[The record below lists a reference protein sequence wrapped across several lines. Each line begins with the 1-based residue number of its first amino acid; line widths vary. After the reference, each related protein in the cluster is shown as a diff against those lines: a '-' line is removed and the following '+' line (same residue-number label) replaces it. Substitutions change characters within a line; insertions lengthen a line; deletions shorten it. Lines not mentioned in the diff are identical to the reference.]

1 MAKANHR
8 LKRPSSYTR
17 LLSRVAV
24 WDVAWG
30 GASALFAYFLRDG
43 AINRPD
49 VVAGYCGIALLASL
63 FAFQLF
69 QTSSPISRF
78 YSIRDALELLKACIL
93 IAALSAA
100 LVFMFTRLEDAPRSI
115 PVLHFFLLASGLLAW
130 RLFLR
135 LHQTRRE
142 TSVRKVTNS
151 AQHVLLIQASGLAWF
166 FSKMVEELA
175 PGEYQIVAILDERPN
190 LQHRSLNGYPIVG
203 SPAHIEKIID
213 AYAMHG
219 IRIDKV
225 IATTKPEDISQSAW
239 DNVSRVCQAREIE
252 LEVLADR
259 LIPGLSTVNDNAPA
273 EPCATETTP
282 VALGSLA
289 ALLARPF
296 WKIKRIIDFAIA
308 LTVAV
313 VTFPISVAVFGLAL
327 LDVGIPVIFWQ
338 QRVGRNGAALHLYKF
353 RTLQSLFDRRTKER
367 REAQNPSAVGQF
379 LRKTRLDEL
388 PQLWNILSGDMSLI
402 GPRPLLPVDQ
412 PNEPSIRVTV
422 RPGLSGWAQICGGKL
437 ISPEEK
443 NALDEWYIRHASL
456 QLDTLI
462 VLRTILMLLIGDRRD
477 EKAISMALVEKVQGE
492 MVNVSDTITSSVKKE
507 QPRGFIKH
515 AEAARL
521 ADSTSFSSGRD
532 LVSRMS
538 DNARSAFSRKRS
550 V

>member
-1 MAKANHR
+1 M
-8 LKRPSSYTR
+8 
-17 LLSRVAV
+17 

-30 GASALFAYFLRDG
+30 GASPLFAYLLRDG
-43 AINRPD
+43 TINRPD
-49 VVAGYCGIALLASL
+49 AVVGYCGISLLVSL

-93 IAALSAA
+93 IAALSAVLA
-100 LVFMFTRLEDAPRSI
+100 FLFSRLEEAPRSI
-115 PVLHFFLLASGLLAW
+115 PVLHFILLTSGLLAW

-135 LHQTRRE
+135 LYQTQRE
-142 TSVRKVTNS
+142 TGVRKVTNS
-151 AQHVLLIQASGLAWF
+151 VQHVLLIQASGLAWF

-203 SPAHIEKIID
+203 PPAHIEKIID

-225 IATTKPEDISQSAW
+225 IAATKPEDISQSAW
-239 DNVSRVCQAREIE
+239 DDVSRVCQARQIE

-259 LIPGLSTVNDNAPA
+259 LIPGLSAVSNNAPA
-273 EPCATETTP
+273 EPYTTESTPAT
-282 VALGSLA
+282 LGSLE

-296 WKIKRIIDFAIA
+296 WKIKRIVDLAVAF
-308 LTVAV
+308 TVAV
-313 VTFPISVAVFGLAL
+313 VTFPITVAVFGLVL

-338 QRVGRNGAALHLYKF
+338 QRLGRYGAALRLYKF

-367 REAQNPSAVGQF
+367 REAQNPSAVGLF
-379 LRKTRLDEL
+379 LQKTRLDEL

-412 PNEPSIRVTV
+412 PNELSIRLTV

-456 QLDTLI
+456 WLDTVI
-462 VLRTILMLLIGDRRD
+462 VLRTISMLIIGESRD
-477 EKAISMALVEKVQGE
+477 EKAISMALAEKVQGE
-492 MVNVSDTITSSVKKE
+492 MVNVDTITSAVKKE
-507 QPRGFIKH
+507 QRREFIKH

-521 ADSTSFSSGRD
+521 ADSTSSNSGRD

-538 DNARSAFSRKRS
+538 DEAQSAFSRKRS
-550 V
+550 A